1 MATFGANDLAAAVF
15 VPWVRLMKHCARDT
29 RHTRPN
35 LDDNMMIYLKP
46 VPSQGWLE
54 LWRAVV
60 VECARRTAVISH
72 SLVRWNTYMVEGLF
86 FPGIFK
92 SWMQLSQRHDDRRP
106 RWSRVHS
113 WYFSSCDIIQNTRV
127 VSTFIMS
134 AVYLA

>member
-86 FPGIFK
+86 IPGIFW
-92 SWMQLSQRHDDRRP
+92 SWMQLSRRP
-106 RWSRVHS
+106 TSEVESRPLLVLLLR
-113 WYFSSCDIIQNTRV
+113 CTNPTRE
-127 VSTFIMS
+127 SFHHDHECCLRRLT
-134 AVYLA
+134 A